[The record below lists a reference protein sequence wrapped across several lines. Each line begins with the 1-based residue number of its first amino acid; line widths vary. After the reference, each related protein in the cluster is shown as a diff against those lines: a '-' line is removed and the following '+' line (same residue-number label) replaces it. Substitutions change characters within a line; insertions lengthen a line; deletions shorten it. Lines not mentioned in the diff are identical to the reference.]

1 MRARWRIDCIPLG
14 LYVPSCSVYCIALVY
29 SDTIEV
35 YPYML
40 SEFYMFE
47 LGTWYLLNDAYS
59 WSYVAEYSI
68 FFCFLCIFP
77 LYEENVQSMIFMY

>member
-1 MRARWRIDCIPLG
+1 
-14 LYVPSCSVYCIALVY
+14 
-29 SDTIEV
+29 
-35 YPYML
+35 ML